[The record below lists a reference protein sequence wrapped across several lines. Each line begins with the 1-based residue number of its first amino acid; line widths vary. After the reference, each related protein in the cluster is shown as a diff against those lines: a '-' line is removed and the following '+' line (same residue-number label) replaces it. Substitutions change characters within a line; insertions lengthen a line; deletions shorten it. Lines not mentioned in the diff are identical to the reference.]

1 MSTNKLIFRISAY
14 GLLVLLFVFSVG
26 FASHKQSQMVC
37 SGIRINII
45 DSVVAGFIT
54 KSDLLQT
61 INNKF
66 GAMEGQAINSI
77 NMSLLEKIINTNP
90 FIYDAEVFSTVDG
103 KLNIDVKQRFPILR
117 VINFKSESFYIDK
130 EGVFMPQSEKFTARV
145 PVANGFIFDREAAKR
160 VLTSDISIYDS
171 LPSKTKLSQLLN
183 IVHYTSKSEL
193 WSAVVQQFFV
203 NDDGD
208 IELIPRVGNHT
219 VVLGSDQFLDE
230 KFNKLF
236 HFYKEG
242 LNKKGWDKYK
252 VVNLKI
258 KNQVV
263 CIKK

>member
-1 MSTNKLIFRISAY
+1 MNTSKLILRISAY

-26 FASHKQSQMVC
+26 FASHKQSQMLC

-45 DSVVAGFIT
+45 DSTVAGFVT
-54 KSDLLQT
+54 KNDLLQT

-66 GAMEGQAINSI
+66 GTMEGRALSSI

-103 KLNIDVKQRFPILR
+103 KLNIDVKQRFPVLR
-117 VINFKSESFYIDK
+117 VINFKNESFYIDK

-145 PVANGFIFDREAAKR
+145 PVANGYIYDLEASKR
-160 VLTSDISIYDS
+160 VLTSDISTHDS
-171 LPSKTKLSQLLN
+171 LSSKTKLSQLLN
-183 IVHYTSKSEL
+183 IVYYTGKSEL
-193 WSAVVQQFFV
+193 WSAEVQQFFV
-203 NDDGD
+203 NEDGD
-208 IELIPRVGNHT
+208 IEFIPRVGNHT
-219 VVLGSDQFLDE
+219 VVLGNDQFLDE
-230 KFNKLF
+230 KFSKLI

-252 VVNLKI
+252 VVNLKF